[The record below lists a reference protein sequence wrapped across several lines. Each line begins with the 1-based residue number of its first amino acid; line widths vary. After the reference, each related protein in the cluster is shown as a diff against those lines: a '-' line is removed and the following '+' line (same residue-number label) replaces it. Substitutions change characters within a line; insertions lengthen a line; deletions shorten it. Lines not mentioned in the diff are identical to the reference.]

1 MRTGPV
7 DLVVVGARVF
17 APGRSTAVAVRN
29 GRIVA
34 IGSDDEVR
42 ALAGPRTD
50 VVDAGGGLL
59 HAGFVDAHV
68 HPVQAGLERMR
79 CDLSGRRTAPEYV
92 EAVASYAAAHP
103 DRSWIAG
110 AGWAMAAFPGGA
122 PRADLLDAVVPDR
135 PVFLPNRDHHSA
147 WVNSRALEL
156 AGIDARTPDPA
167 DGRIER
173 DPGGRPTGTLHEGA
187 MHLVGDLRPRD
198 TPAEMLAALLDAQSY
213 LHSLGITG
221 WQDAIIGEH
230 ANLLDASGTYREAS
244 ERGLLTARV
253 VGALFWDRHRGAEQ
267 IGDLLGRREVMNGPQ
282 LSAGTVKIMQD
293 GVPENFTAG
302 MTEPYLDGCGCRTTN
317 AGLSFLD
324 PAALAEHVV
333 ELERHRF
340 QVHVHAIGDRA
351 VRESLDAFAA
361 GRRAN
366 GRHDLRHH
374 IAHVQVVHP
383 DDVPRF
389 AELGVAVNM
398 QTLWAANDPQMLEL
412 NVPFLGPERARWQ
425 YPFGDLARSGARLCA
440 GSDWPVTSPDPWD
453 ALHVAVNRQ
462 LPEQFVDR
470 VYEPFLPEQ
479 SLDLATALT
488 AYTAGSAWINHADD
502 TGHIEVGA
510 RADLVLADRDPF
522 AGPADEIATTAVVAT
537 YVGGRLVH
545 SA

>member
-1 MRTGPV
+1 VHTRPA
-7 DLVVVGARVF
+7 DLVVLGGRVF
-17 APGRSTAVAVRN
+17 SPGRASAVAVRD
-29 GRIVA
+29 GRITAV
-34 IGSDDEVR
+34 GGDDEVR
-42 ALAGPRTD
+42 TLAGPRTE
-50 VVDAGGGLL
+50 VVEARGGLV

-79 CDLSGRRTAPEYV
+79 CDLSAGRTATEYV
-92 EAVASYAAAHP
+92 RLVADYAAAHP
-103 DRSWIAG
+103 EQSWIAG

-122 PRADLLDAVVPDR
+122 PRAELLDAVVPDR
-135 PVFLPNRDHHSA
+135 PVFLPNRDHHGA

-156 AGIDARTPDPA
+156 AGIDKRTPDPH

-173 DPGGRPTGTLHEGA
+173 DADGRPTGTLHEGA
-187 MHLVGDLRPRD
+187 MHLVGDLRPQD
-198 TPAEMLAALLDAQSY
+198 TPAEMLAALLGAQGY

-221 WQDAIIGEH
+221 WQDAIVGHH
-230 ANLLDASGTYREAS
+230 ANLLDTSGTYRDAS
-244 ERGLLTARV
+244 DRGLLTARV

-267 IGDLLGRREVMNGPQ
+267 IEDLLARRELMTGPR

-302 MTEPYLDGCGCRTTN
+302 MTEPYLDACGCRTAN

-324 PAALAEHVV
+324 PTALAEHVV
-333 ELERHRF
+333 ELERHGF

-351 VRESLDAFAA
+351 VRETLDAFAA

-374 IAHVQVVHP
+374 IAHAQVVHP

-398 QTLWAANDPQMLEL
+398 QTLWAANDPQMLDL

-425 YPFGDLARSGARLCA
+425 YPFGDLARTGARLCA
-440 GSDWPVTSPDPWD
+440 GSDWPVTSADPWD
-453 ALHVAVNRQ
+453 ALHVAVNRH
-462 LPEQFVDR
+462 LPAHLVDR
-470 VYEPFLPEQ
+470 DYEPFLPEQ
-479 SLDLATALT
+479 ALDLATALT

-502 TGHIEVGA
+502 TGRIEVGA
-510 RADLVLADRDPF
+510 QADLVVADRDPF
-522 AGPADEIATTAVVAT
+522 PGPAEEIAATEVVAT

-545 SA
+545 PA